1 MPNSKTRSMTSGAPM
16 GLLLSF
22 MLPLLLGLLFQ
33 QFYNM
38 VDTVV
43 VGKALGVDAL
53 AGVGST
59 GSISF
64 LVLGLCNGI
73 CAGFAIP
80 VAQKFGSRDFD
91 GVRKYVGNMVLL
103 TTVLALGI
111 TLLTTVNC
119 RRILIW
125 MRNPEDTFVYAYNYI
140 FLIFLGIPAT
150 MLYNLLSGILR
161 SLGDSRTPLYFLVF
175 SSLLNVVLD
184 ILLIVKF
191 HMGVAGAG
199 WATLFSQLVSGVL
212 CLVYMA
218 KNFPILH
225 LTRADLMPEGK
236 YIGHLL
242 AMGLPMGLQYSITAI
257 GSIMLQTSV
266 NTLGS
271 SYMAA
276 MTAGGKVSN
285 FVMCPF
291 DAMGSTITTFAGQ
304 NVGAGKPER
313 VRTGV
318 RDATILGIAYCILMF
333 AVLYSCGGVLT
344 SLFLD
349 PNDLTAI
356 SEILP
361 LSEQYLRVCATF
373 YIPLLFVYLLRFTIQ
388 GLGYSSL
395 AVVAGVF
402 EMVARGTFAL
412 LLVPSL
418 GFNAVC
424 YASPAAWIMADV
436 FLFPAY
442 FHCLKK
448 QGCSFRRAPHL
459 AAVKVEG

>member
-1 MPNSKTRSMTSGAPM
+1 MPNSKTKSLTSGAPM

-80 VAQKFGSRDFD
+80 VAQRFGSRDFD

-119 RRILIW
+119 RKILVW
-125 MRNPEDTFVYAYNYI
+125 MRNPEDTFAYAYNYI

-161 SLGDSRTPLYFLVF
+161 SLGDSRTPLYFLIF

-191 HMGVAGAG
+191 RMGVAGAG

-225 LTRADLMPEGK
+225 LTRGDLTPDRS

-242 AMGLPMGLQYSITAI
+242 SMGLPMGLQYSITAI

-313 VRTGV
+313 VRAGV
-318 RDATILGIAYCILMF
+318 RDATILGIAYSLLMF
-333 AVLYSCGGVLT
+333 GVLYSCGGVLT
-344 SLFLD
+344 ALFLD
-349 PNDLTAI
+349 PNDMTAM

-361 LSEQYLRVCATF
+361 LSEQYLRTCAAF

-402 EMVARGTFAL
+402 EMFARGAFAL

-424 YASPAAWIMADV
+424 FASPAAWIMADV

-442 FHCLKK
+442 FHCMKK
-448 QGCSFRRAPHL
+448 QGCSFRRAPKFT
-459 AAVKVEG
+459 AVRLEG